1 MSYDIKTLELDK
13 VLKSVTNYAFLAS
26 TKERIL
32 NLTPNND
39 IGSLNQEL
47 DSVKEGIDI
56 IYKLGNLPLDYLK
69 DSTEALKKSRVGSV
83 LSGEELYNI
92 SYLVTK
98 CEVVAKYIK
107 DASNLGID
115 TTNVKAYVSN
125 FSDNKK
131 LAKEIENAISEDY
144 EVKDS
149 ASMTLFKIRKRIQM
163 EENHLRSY
171 MNSLLLSRA
180 SSLTE
185 PMIVLRDNRMCL
197 PVKADSKNSFKGT
210 IHDKSSSG
218 TTFFIEPEEASQ
230 IYNQIEEYRADE
242 RKEVENVLKGLSLLV
257 ESHADELL
265 SDLGN
270 LKELDFIFAKARY
283 SKENE
288 YTRPLI
294 NDDRYYNLIE
304 AAHPLISKDVVVK
317 NTIELGN
324 KYSTIIITGPN
335 TGGKTVVLKLVGLVT
350 LMALCGIFIPCRD
363 GSSIAITH
371 NVMADIGDEQSIEQN
386 LSTFSSHMTRISKIF
401 KEIDEKSLILL
412 DEVGSGTDPKEGA
425 SLAIAI
431 IDKLTNLNAR
441 VITTTHYGDL
451 KVYAYN
457 NKNIVNASVEFNQ
470 DTLAPTYKLSIGVP
484 GASNAI
490 SISRRLGL
498 PEDILDNAKKLVEGN
513 TTESGKIIQKIDEE
527 NQNVIKLRESYE
539 AKIKELE
546 NKQKKLDEELADY
559 NKNRELM
566 LYKAH
571 LEANQIINDA
581 KKKSSELLEKL
592 NQIKDQKNIQ
602 DKDLADVKFEAKN
615 IAAKKPENHDQ
626 HEFVVGELCHVINY
640 GKVGQILEIKKGK
653 YVVQVGQFKMT
664 FNRDEIQYDKSLKK
678 QEEIKPKR
686 KPTVSLETQ
695 QAPMR
700 LDLRGE
706 RYVDVATQVDLFIDR
721 AILARYHTVYIIHGF
736 GTGAVRKAVYEALKL
751 NKNVKETRF
760 GGEGEGLNGCTV
772 VTLK

>member
-1 MSYDIKTLELDK
+1 
-13 VLKSVTNYAFLAS
+13 
-26 TKERIL
+26 
-32 NLTPNND
+32 
-39 IGSLNQEL
+39 
-47 DSVKEGIDI
+47 
-56 IYKLGNLPLDYLK
+56 
-69 DSTEALKKSRVGSV
+69 
-83 LSGEELYNI
+83 
-92 SYLVTK
+92 
-98 CEVVAKYIK
+98 
-107 DASNLGID
+107 
-115 TTNVKAYVSN
+115 
-125 FSDNKK
+125 
-131 LAKEIENAISEDY
+131 
-144 EVKDS
+144 
-149 ASMTLFKIRKRIQM
+149 
-163 EENHLRSY
+163 
-171 MNSLLLSRA
+171 
-180 SSLTE
+180 
-185 PMIVLRDNRMCL
+185 
-197 PVKADSKNSFKGT
+197 
-210 IHDKSSSG
+210 
-218 TTFFIEPEEASQ
+218 
-230 IYNQIEEYRADE
+230 
-242 RKEVENVLKGLSLLV
+242 
-257 ESHADELL
+257 
-265 SDLGN
+265 
-270 LKELDFIFAKARY
+270 
-283 SKENE
+283 
-288 YTRPLI
+288 
-294 NDDRYYNLIE
+294 
-304 AAHPLISKDVVVK
+304 
-317 NTIELGN
+317 
-324 KYSTIIITGPN
+324 
-335 TGGKTVVLKLVGLVT
+335 
-350 LMALCGIFIPCRD
+350 
-363 GSSIAITH
+363 
-371 NVMADIGDEQSIEQN
+371 MADIGDEQSIEQN

-425 SLAIAI
+425 SLAISI

-498 PEDILDNAKKLVEGN
+498 PDDILDNAKKLVEGN

>member
-13 VLKSVTNYAFLAS
+13 VLKSVSNYAFLAS
-26 TKERIL
+26 TKERINSLSPSNDLIML
-32 NLTPNND
+32 NKD
-39 IGSLNQEL
+39 L
-47 DSVKEGIDI
+47 DMVKEAIDT

-83 LSGEELYNI
+83 LSGEELFNI
-92 SYLVTK
+92 SMLIQKT
-98 CEVVAKYIK
+98 EVVSRYIK
-107 DASNLGID
+107 DSANLGVDIK
-115 TTNVKAYVSN
+115 NIKEYILN

-131 LAKEIENAISEDY
+131 LGKEIENSISEDY
-144 EVKDS
+144 LVKDS
-149 ASMTLFKIRKRIQM
+149 ASMNLFKIRKRIQM

-171 MNSLLLSRA
+171 MNGLLLSRT

-185 PMIVLRDNRMCL
+185 PIIVLRDNRMCL

-230 IYNQIEEYRADE
+230 IYNQIEEYKADE

-265 SDLGN
+265 SDLDN
-270 LKELDFIFAKARY
+270 IKELDFIFAKARY
-283 SKENE
+283 SKEQN
-288 YTRPLI
+288 YTRPVI
-294 NDDRYYNLIE
+294 NDERYYNLID
-304 AAHPLISKDVVVK
+304 AAHPLIDKDVVVR
-317 NTIELGN
+317 NTIELGK

-335 TGGKTVVLKLVGLVT
+335 TGGKTVVLKLVGLVS
-350 LMALCGIFIPCRD
+350 LMALCGLFIPCKE
-363 GSSIAITH
+363 GSSVAIT
-371 NVMADIGDEQSIEQN
+371 NNIMADIGDEQSIEQN

-401 KEIDEKSLILL
+401 ETVDDKSLILL

-431 IDKLTNLNAR
+431 IDKLTQINAR

-451 KVYAYN
+451 KVFAYN
-457 NKNIVNASVEFNQ
+457 NRNIINASVEFNQ

-498 PEDILDNAKKLVEGN
+498 PSDILDNAKKLVDGN
-513 TTESGKIIQKIDEE
+513 TSESGKIIQKIDEE

-546 NKQKKLDEELADY
+546 AKQRKVDEELANY

-571 LEANQIINDA
+571 LEANQIIEDA
-581 KKKSSELLEKL
+581 KKKSSELISKL

-602 DKDLADVKFEAKN
+602 DKDLASVKFETKN
-615 IAAKKPENHDQ
+615 LEPKKPVNLDD
-626 HEFVVGELCHVINY
+626 HEFVVGELCHVISY
-640 GKVGQILEIKKGK
+640 GKVGQIVDIKKGK
-653 YVVQVGQFKMT
+653 YIVQVGQFKMT

-706 RYVDVATQVDLFIDR
+706 RYIDVATQVDLFIDR
-721 AILARYHTVYIIHGF
+721 AILAHYHTVYIIHGF
-736 GTGAVRKAVYEALKL
+736 GTGAVRKAVYEALKG

>member
-13 VLKSVTNYAFLAS
+13 VLKSVSDYAFLAS
-26 TKERIL
+26 TKERINFLSPSNDLIML
-32 NLTPNND
+32 NKD
-39 IGSLNQEL
+39 L
-47 DSVKEGIDI
+47 DMVKEAIDT

-83 LSGEELYNI
+83 LSGEELFNI
-92 SYLVTK
+92 SMLIQKT
-98 CEVVAKYIK
+98 EVVSRYIK
-107 DASNLGID
+107 DSANLGVDIK
-115 TTNVKAYVSN
+115 NIKEYILN

-131 LAKEIENAISEDY
+131 LGKEIENSISEDY
-144 EVKDS
+144 LVKDS
-149 ASMTLFKIRKRIQM
+149 ASMSLFKIRKRIQM

-171 MNSLLLSRA
+171 MNGLLLSRA

-185 PMIVLRDNRMCL
+185 PIIVLRDNRMCL

-230 IYNQIEEYRADE
+230 IYNQIEEYKADE

-265 SDLGN
+265 SDLDN
-270 LKELDFIFAKARY
+270 IKELDFIFAKARY
-283 SKENE
+283 SKEQN
-288 YTRPLI
+288 YTRPVI
-294 NDDRYYNLIE
+294 NDERYYNLID
-304 AAHPLISKDVVVK
+304 AAHPLIDKDVVVR
-317 NTIELGN
+317 NTIELGK

-335 TGGKTVVLKLVGLVT
+335 TGGKTVVLKLVGLVS
-350 LMALCGIFIPCRD
+350 LMALCGLFIPCKE
-363 GSSIAITH
+363 GSSVAIT
-371 NVMADIGDEQSIEQN
+371 NNIMADIGDEQSIEQN

-401 KEIDEKSLILL
+401 ETVDDKSLILL

-431 IDKLTNLNAR
+431 IDKLTQINAR

-451 KVYAYN
+451 KVFAYN
-457 NKNIVNASVEFNQ
+457 NRNIINASVEFNQ

-498 PEDILDNAKKLVEGN
+498 PSDILDNAKKLVDGN
-513 TTESGKIIQKIDEE
+513 TSESGKIIQKIDEE

-546 NKQKKLDEELADY
+546 AKQRKVDEELANY

-571 LEANQIINDA
+571 LEANQIIEDA
-581 KKKSSELLEKL
+581 KKKSSELISKL

-602 DKDLADVKFEAKN
+602 DKDLASVKFETKN
-615 IAAKKPENHDQ
+615 LEPKKPVNLDD
-626 HEFVVGELCHVINY
+626 HEFVVGELCHVISY
-640 GKVGQILEIKKGK
+640 GKVGQIVDIKKGK
-653 YVVQVGQFKMT
+653 YIVQVGQFKMT

-706 RYVDVATQVDLFIDR
+706 RYIDVATQVDLFIDR
-721 AILARYHTVYIIHGF
+721 AILAHYHTVYIIHGF
-736 GTGAVRKAVYEALKL
+736 GTGAVRKAVYEALKG